1 MKITFD
7 NMNQIDKNIVKTDRT
22 LKSESISKAYSGH
35 IQVAFDGKDRIGFG
49 TDMPARSKGTI
60 PGVQEDEVT
69 QVQNMRNQLTV
80 LSHTMSD
87 EDFARMQ
94 KEGYDLAEME
104 PEEAVTILDKIKAE
118 LMKAGEH
125 IIGFTDNVDMTTLA
139 AAVGDEALAA
149 SLTECFEKHDIPME
163 KENIEQVLWAMDI
176 AQGINIPTDSTYYY
190 MASNGMEATL
200 MDFYVAGASGA
211 EFSRVKTTSYFAEE
225 INGYITKNIENGQ
238 EESPITE
245 KEVSRLLEKLGVP
258 VSEENSKAALW
269 MVEKGLPVDGA
280 AIDRMKDIF
289 AVTFPLEERMV
300 MEKAAEAISEGIPVG
315 EKNLAKEGYW
325 QKAIQLLET
334 YQSESAAGLVQDR
347 RQLEEIRLRMTVETN
362 VKLLKSGFAIDTA
375 PIEETIEALKQAEQD
390 LARQYFPQAENPEE
404 KYQLYQETG
413 RLLKELPSLPLSTVG
428 KWTERLQE
436 GTLQEFHEAGKVL
449 AEAYRAAGERYETM
463 ATAPRADL
471 GDHIQKAFANVDEI
485 LKDLNYEATEENRK
499 ALRALGYNRMEI
511 TPENVDRAKEALR
524 SVEQVI
530 EKMTPAA
537 VLKMIRDEVNPLEQ
551 TLPELNEYFDEL
563 GEEFGASTE
572 KYSKFLYQLQ
582 KQGDITPEE
591 REAFIGCYRMLRQ
604 LEKSDG
610 AAVGALL
617 NAGGELNFKNLL
629 TAVRSRR
636 AGNMDVK
643 VSAALGQLTEEAV
656 MKFSI
661 TEQIEQAYV
670 KDEAARNRQNWKEAA
685 RASEDSYQMLERGQ
699 LSPTPE
705 NLVAAHKL
713 EQAGLTF
720 FEQLL
725 RPGQEKTLKTELWKK
740 LSKKEDFREAY
751 EEDLADTLSRV
762 EEDLEQD
769 ESIVDVRGRK
779 LFHKQLHIMQKLQ
792 TQEEYYFPMEIKGQT
807 VGVHLQ
813 FESGKNR
820 QGQIRMTLESV
831 EMGRISGRLQV
842 TEHGVEGYF
851 VGNHRETVMKLK
863 SHSDIITN
871 SISKEWMF
879 CEIEFVHSETDDIP
893 MDWTRRSPG
902 AQVSN
907 EKLYGLAKEFLQV
920 TQAVGEA

>member
-7 NMNQIDKNIVKTDRT
+7 NMNQIDQNTVKTDRS
-22 LKSESISKAYSGH
+22 LRSENICKAYVGQ
-35 IQVAFDGKDRIGFG
+35 IQVAFDGKDRVAFG
-49 TDMPARSKGTI
+49 TDIPGRSKGNSFRM
-60 PGVQEDEVT
+60 QEDAVT
-69 QVQNMRNQLTV
+69 QVQNMRNQMTV

-94 KEGYDLAEME
+94 KEGYDPAKMD

-125 IIGFTDNVDMTTLA
+125 IAGFTDNVDMTTLA

-149 SLTECFEKHDIPME
+149 SLRECFEQYDIPVE
-163 KENIEQVLWAMDI
+163 KENVEQVLWAMDI
-176 AQGINIPTDSTYYY
+176 AKGIKEPTDSTYYF

-200 MDFYVAGASGA
+200 TDFYVAGASG
-211 EFSRVKTTSYFAEE
+211 SRLSQIQSTGYFAEE
-225 INGYITKNIENGQ
+225 INGYITKNVEMVAGEEMDTVQ
-238 EESPITE
+238 EVT
-245 KEVSRLLEKLGVP
+245 RLLEKLGIP
-258 VSEENSKAALW
+258 VEEETTKVALW
-269 MVEKGLPVDGA
+269 MVEKGLPVDVAG
-280 AIDRMKDIF
+280 IERMGDIL
-289 AVTFPLEERMV
+289 AVTFPLDGRMV

-315 EKNLAKEGYW
+315 EKNLVREGYR
-325 QKAIQLLET
+325 QKALDLVAV
-334 YQSESAAGLVQDR
+334 YQSESAVELVQDR

-362 VKLLKSGFAIDTA
+362 VKLLKSGFAIETA
-375 PIEETIEALKQAEQD
+375 PIEETIAALKQVEQD
-390 LARQYFPQAENPEE
+390 LARQYFPQAENAEA
-404 KYQLYQETG
+404 KYQLYEETN
-413 RLLKELPSLPLSTVG
+413 RLMKELPTLPLATAG
-428 KWTERLQE
+428 KWAERLQE
-436 GTLQEFHEAGKVL
+436 GTLQEFYEAGKML
-449 AEAYRAAGERYETM
+449 AEVYRAAGERYETM

-511 TPENVDRAKEALR
+511 TSENVERVKEALR

-537 VLKMIRDEVNPLEQ
+537 VLKMIRDEVNPLEE
-551 TLPELNEYFDEL
+551 TLPKLRDYLDRA
-563 GEEFGASTE
+563 GEEFPQTAE

-582 KQGDITPEE
+582 KQGEITPQE
-591 REAFIGCYRMLRQ
+591 REAFIGCYRMLHQ

-617 NAGGELNFKNLL
+617 NVGGELNFKNLL

-636 AGNMDVK
+636 LGTLDVK
-643 VSAALGQLTEEAV
+643 VSDALGQLTEEAV
-656 MKFSI
+656 LKFSI
-661 TEQIEQAYV
+661 SEQIEQAY
-670 KDEAARNRQNWKEAA
+670 KKEEAARNRQLLKEASEVCEESFQMIE
-685 RASEDSYQMLERGQ
+685 RAQ

-705 NLVAAHKL
+705 NLMAAHKL
-713 EQAGLTF
+713 EQSGYSL

-725 RPGQEKTLKTELWKK
+725 RPGHERLKKTELWKK
-740 LSKKEDFREAY
+740 LEKKDDFRERY
-751 EEDLADTLSRV
+751 EEDLADTLSQV
-762 EEDLEQD
+762 EENLD
-769 ESIVDVRGRK
+769 EDSGQVDVRNRK
-779 LFHKQLHIMQKLQ
+779 LCYKQLHIMQRL
-792 TQEEYYFPMEIKGQT
+792 TNQEEYYFPMEIKGQV

-813 FESGKNR
+813 FESGKNQ
-820 QGQIRMTLESV
+820 QGQIRMTLESAV
-831 EMGRISGRLQV
+831 LGRISGRLQV

-863 SHSDIITN
+863 GHSDIITN
-871 SISKEWMF
+871 SISKEWTF
-879 CEIEFVHSETDDIP
+879 CEIEFVYSETDDIP

-907 EKLYGLAKEFLQV
+907 EKLYSLAKEFLQV